1 MRAIWRRSTLT
12 DRIATAVIAAF
23 VVLRVAA
30 LFGVPYRGGF
40 ALNLLFLL
48 AVIYA
53 VASLLP
59 WVRRKL
65 LWSLRNR
72 LIVAYVFI
80 AVVPVVLLLTMA
92 GVASYMLYL
101 DLGAHLLT
109 DDLTSRLSSVEVAAQ
124 TSADAV
130 ARVTANALPTDA
142 ALADPAVIGVVE
154 ALREDLPGL
163 QVELGKGE
171 RLLRMGG
178 RERSVFAGMIESRG
192 RLLLACVVARKLERG
207 EMRVFASVPI
217 TSETLDGLGSEVGP
231 IQFSMLRPAA
241 PGDDRRFVLKL
252 DSREWVAEHI
262 SSRHRTLA
270 PRTTWLDME
279 INGVST
285 LEMVTV
291 DGEATVGREG
301 QVIATFLVRPSQ
313 MNHRLFTSLG
323 TFGATL
329 YVVLGIIGIAF
340 LLLEIGALWTG
351 VVLTRRITGAV
362 SDLYDATRMVRRG
375 DWSHRVH
382 VAQKDQLGALGESFN
397 DMTRSISELIVEQK
411 ERQKLENEIAIAQQ
425 VQAQLFPQRLPEIPG
440 VEMFGICRP
449 ARTVSGDYY
458 DFIKL
463 GPSRLALVLADISG
477 KGLFASL
484 LMASLQASLRSQ
496 AMLEQ
501 RCDTAKLVGRLNE
514 QLFHNTTDDRYA
526 TMFYAE
532 YDTAARV
539 LSYTNAGHLAPML
552 LQGGQVTRLDKGGTA
567 IGLFEECEWEEGR
580 VEVAPGSVLVIFTDG
595 LTEPENVYGE
605 EFGDK
610 RLMDVAQRNRE
621 APCAQL
627 GHRLIDAAE
636 QWSGTAE
643 QGDDMTVVVTRMG

>member
-1 MRAIWRRSTLT
+1 MGDDRGSMKIFSSLRIRALWRRWTLT
-12 DRIATAVIAAF
+12 DRIAFGVIAVF
-23 VVLRVAA
+23 VLLRAGA
-30 LFGVPYRGGF
+30 LLGVPYRGGF

-48 AVIYA
+48 AMIYA
-53 VASLLP
+53 FVALLP

-65 LWSLRNR
+65 LWSLLNR

-109 DDLTSRLSSVEVAAQ
+109 DDMTSRLTSVEVAAE
-124 TSADAV
+124 TVADAV
-130 ARVTANALPTDA
+130 ARENPNGVPTDA
-142 ALADPAVIGVVE
+142 VLSDPKVGDVVA

-171 RLLRMGG
+171 KLLRMGG

-192 RLLLACVVARKLERG
+192 RLLLACVVARKMAHG
-207 EMRVFASVPI
+207 ETRVFASVPI
-217 TSETLDGLGSEVGP
+217 TSEILDGLGSEVGP

-241 PGDDRRFVLKL
+241 PNDDRRFVLPL
-252 DSREWVAEHI
+252 DGREWVAEHI

-270 PRTTWLDME
+270 PRTNWLDMGV
-279 INGVST
+279 NGVST

-291 DGEATVGREG
+291 EGESPTGREG

-329 YVVLGIIGIAF
+329 SVVLGIIAIAF
-340 LLLEIGALWTG
+340 LLLEFGALWTG

-411 ERQKLENEIAIAQQ
+411 QRQKLENEIAIAQQ
-425 VQAQLFPQRLPEIPG
+425 VQAQLFPQRLPEISG

-458 DFIKL
+458 DFIRL
-463 GPSRLALVLADISG
+463 APTRLALVLADISG

-501 RCDTAKLVGRLNE
+501 RCDTARLVGRLNQ
-514 QLFHNTTDDRYA
+514 QLFQNTTDDRYA

-532 YDTAARV
+532 YDTVARV
-539 LSYTNAGHLAPML
+539 LCYTNAGHLAPL
-552 LQGGQVTRLDKGGTA
+552 LMRWWA
-567 IGLFEECEWEEGR
+567 
-580 VEVAPGSVLVIFTDG
+580 
-595 LTEPENVYGE
+595 GE
-605 EFGDK
+605 AS
-610 RLMDVAQRNRE
+610 R
-621 APCAQL
+621 
-627 GHRLIDAAE
+627 
-636 QWSGTAE
+636 
-643 QGDDMTVVVTRMG
+643 